1 VNPDVLDPVYR
12 HLARLYG
19 PIRFKPGGNLL
30 DILIQT
36 ILSQNTSD
44 QNSWRAFRNLKKHY
58 PSWARVV
65 AARPTA
71 IARAIRSGGLSNIK
85 APRIQEVLG
94 LIQKQEGRFS
104 LDRIKTLSDEAALKY
119 LTGFRGVGIKTAACV
134 LLFGLGRPVMPV
146 DTHVHRV
153 TRRLGWIGPNTRAEN
168 AGAILEKMIAPRR
181 ILALHLYL
189 VWHGRKIC
197 RAQRPR
203 CRECPLPAHCRFFK
217 NTYGRIRPH

>member
-1 VNPDVLDPVYR
+1 VNPTGLDCVFR
-12 HLARLYG
+12 SLARLYG

-44 QNSWRAFRNLKKHY
+44 QNSWRAFRSLKKQY
-58 PSWARVV
+58 PRWTLVV
-65 AARPTA
+65 AARPAA
-71 IARAIRSGGLSNIK
+71 IALAIRSGGLSNIK
-85 APRIQEVLG
+85 APRIREALG

-104 LDRIKTLSDEAALKY
+104 LDRIKTLSNEDALNY
-119 LTGFRGVGIKTAACV
+119 LTSFRGVGIKTAACV

-153 TRRLGWIGPNTRAEN
+153 TRRLGWVGPNIPAEQ
-168 AGAILEKMIAPRR
+168 AGAVLEKMIAPRR

-189 VWHGRKIC
+189 VRHGRKIC
-197 RAQRPR
+197 RAPRPL
-203 CRECPLPAHCRFFK
+203 CRECPLPAYCRFFK
-217 NTYGRIRPH
+217 NTYGRTRPH